1 MTKKVVFWVLI
12 VIFSYT
18 AGFVVSMYSY
28 PGREFSRVW
37 KNTEH
42 DGGLNRW
49 LHRRNLEGDIS
60 AMIVRPNHDT
70 LYSCAA
76 MDMDSGPFVLEMP
89 LSDRY
94 WSVEFI
100 MENTDVFNYIGSR
113 EYGFNKAVKVIL
125 ARQDFSGDT
134 RGLPVLK
141 YLGKKAWLLA
151 RFLTD
156 EKDDLP
162 RVHQLQ
168 DLMKITPLK
177 DYELNTRK

>member
-18 AGFVVSMYSY
+18 AGFVAAMYLY
-28 PGREFSRVW
+28 PSREFSRAW
-37 KNTEH
+37 KKTVH

-49 LHRRNLEGDIS
+49 LHRRNLEGDTS
-60 AMIVRPNHDT
+60 ALIVRPNHDT
-70 LYSCAA
+70 LYSSAA
-76 MDMDSGPFVLEMP
+76 VDMDSGPFVIEMP
-89 LSDRY
+89 PSDRY

-100 MENTDVFNYIGSR
+100 MENTDVFTYIGSR
-113 EYGFNKAVKVIL
+113 EYGLNKAVKVIL

-141 YLGKKAWLLA
+141 CPGKKAWLLT
-151 RFLTD
+151 RFLVD
-156 EKDDLP
+156 EKADLP

-177 DYELNTRK
+177 DYQLNTPE